1 MLYLLDLKLK
11 LVADGGD
18 SVALKTILNKQT
30 DFTGEFPVE
39 YAKSGLWRFN
49 DLTVDENNCVMD
61 SSGLD
66 RKMEIVNYV
75 GTTASLQNGQKGG
88 LFRININ
95 NPSVEKTYLKV
106 TNDGTFFSGMGE
118 RIIVGGWMIPTT
130 YSVGNTYCPILNT
143 RYGPGQPIF
152 YLSLFAGRP
161 RVMLYNSSGSL
172 ILDQT
177 TTPPFSLINGG
188 AYFICMVIEPNNK
201 NANIVLG
208 DWNSGASWVSP
219 TYTFTA
225 TLNPS
230 CTADIVMGM
239 HADAYWYAGRFD
251 DWFFDMDSNLTTDD
265 LVDYF
270 NSSLSANGGDTSG
283 SVDAIMESGVV
294 TLRKT
299 DGAYPTE
306 GTLYTTPA
314 TCNLSGVGRV
324 SVTSEYISGVTA
336 VGVIETSTSD
346 DLVNWSNWTAIAADG
361 KLVSPNRAYIRF
373 RITLTTTDTSKTP
386 RILDIR
392 LYDIPKSPYER
403 IGFARP
409 VVLDRNGAWEAVLEN
424 AYNIVVTSEIN
435 GEDTLSFMIPYRDA
449 KRTFIDSEK
458 KIQIV
463 DDIYK
468 VRTMTDTKDGE
479 GNLATEVYAEAEFYD
494 LTFSVRKEEH
504 KFDADTAE
512 AAMAYALEGTEW
524 SVGTVNVRTK
534 RTWTSTEK
542 NALSILRS
550 VADLHGGDLVFDC
563 PNRLVHLLTVY
574 GTDSGALF
582 AYKKNMKSIKR
593 VVDTRSLVTRLYAI
607 GSDGLTFADI
617 NGGKAYVEDYTFSSD
632 IRISTLDCS
641 SFTNPYQMKEYTEM
655 RLAQYSKPNISYVLN
670 AMDLSVLTGYE
681 HEAWS
686 LGDYVHVEDKDL
698 GLSVTTRVIR
708 REYNLQEPWNTVLE
722 LSTTLK
728 NLGSSASQWDN
739 VADSLEGTS
748 MVTNN
753 DIREM
758 VPFNLLRNSRGDD
771 AMAYWVNSG
780 FETDGDNGM
789 SGSASFK
796 ATGVEGMTKSMAQTI
811 YPANRSSY
819 TLSAQIASENL
830 EKLSSDS
837 QVGIE
842 VVIEY
847 EDGTTETRFIDLY

>member
-1 MLYLLDLKLK
+1 
-11 LVADGGD
+11 
-18 SVALKTILNKQT
+18 VALKTILNKQT

-49 DLTVDENNCVMD
+49 DLSVDGNGYLVD
-61 SSGLD
+61 SSGLN
-66 RKMEIVNYV
+66 RKMKLVNYI
-75 GTTASLQNGQKGG
+75 GTTASFQNGQKGRCI
-88 LFRININ
+88 RINLN
-95 NPSVEKTYLKV
+95 NPSAERTYLKV
-106 TNDGTFFSGMGE
+106 TNDGTFFSDMGE
-118 RIIVGGWMIPTT
+118 RIIAGGWMIPTT

-161 RVMLYNSSGSL
+161 RIMLYNASGSL

-188 AYFICMVIEPNNK
+188 VYFICMVIEPNNK
-201 NANIVLG
+201 NAWIVLG
-208 DWNSGASWVSP
+208 DRTNEISWVSP
-219 TYTFTA
+219 TYSFTGS
-225 TLNPS
+225 LNPS
-230 CTADIVMGM
+230 CTADIIMGM

-251 DWFFDMDSNLTTDD
+251 DWFFDMDSSLATDD
-265 LVDYF
+265 LIDYF
-270 NSSLSANGGDTSG
+270 KGSLLTNGGDMG
-283 SVDAIMESGVV
+283 GAVDALSVPGVV
-294 TLRKT
+294 SLRET
-299 DGAYPTE
+299 EGVYPTE
-306 GTLYTTPA
+306 GTLYTAPA
-314 TCNLSGVGRV
+314 TCNLSGTGRV

-336 VGVIETSTSD
+336 VGPIETSTSD
-346 DLVNWSNWTAIAADG
+346 DLVHWSDWAAIALDG
-361 KLVSPNRAYIRF
+361 KLVSPNKAYIRF
-373 RITLTTTDTSKTP
+373 RVTLTTADTSKTP
-386 RILDIR
+386 RIIDIR

-403 IGFARP
+403 IGFSRP
-409 VVLDRNGAWEAVLEN
+409 VVLDSNGAWEAVLEN
-424 AYNIVVTSEIN
+424 AYNIVVTGEIN
-435 GEDTLSFMIPYRDA
+435 GEDTLSFMIPYRDP
-449 KRTFIDSEK
+449 KRGFIDSEK

-463 DDIYK
+463 DDVYK
-468 VRTMTDTKDGE
+468 VRTLTDTKDSE

-504 KFDADTAE
+504 KFDAETAE
-512 AAMAYALEGTEW
+512 VSMAYALEGTEW

-542 NALSILRS
+542 NALSILRT
-550 VADLHGGDLVFDC
+550 VADLHGGDLVFDS

-607 GSDGLTFADI
+607 GSDGLSFADI
-617 NGGKAYVEDYTFSSD
+617 NGGKAYVEDYTYSSD

-655 RLAQYSKPNISYVLN
+655 RLAQYAKPNISYVLN

-758 VPFNLLRNSRGDD
+758 VPFNLLRNSRADD
-771 AMAYWVNSG
+771 GMAYWINSG
-780 FETDGDNGM
+780 FEVDGDNGV
-789 SGSASFK
+789 SGSTSFK
-796 ATGVEGMTKSMAQTI
+796 AMGVANMTKSMAQTI

-830 EKLSSDS
+830 EKLSSNS

>member
-1 MLYLLDLKLK
+1 
-11 LVADGGD
+11 
-18 SVALKTILNKQT
+18 
-30 DFTGEFPVE
+30 
-39 YAKSGLWRFN
+39 
-49 DLTVDENNCVMD
+49 
-61 SSGLD
+61 
-66 RKMEIVNYV
+66 
-75 GTTASLQNGQKGG
+75 
-88 LFRININ
+88 
-95 NPSVEKTYLKV
+95 
-106 TNDGTFFSGMGE
+106 
-118 RIIVGGWMIPTT
+118 
-130 YSVGNTYCPILNT
+130 
-143 RYGPGQPIF
+143 
-152 YLSLFAGRP
+152 
-161 RVMLYNSSGSL
+161 
-172 ILDQT
+172 
-177 TTPPFSLINGG
+177 
-188 AYFICMVIEPNNK
+188 
-201 NANIVLG
+201 
-208 DWNSGASWVSP
+208 
-219 TYTFTA
+219 
-225 TLNPS
+225 
-230 CTADIVMGM
+230 MGM

-251 DWFFDMDSNLTTDD
+251 DWFFDMDSSLTVDD
-265 LVDYF
+265 LIDYF
-270 NSSLSANGGDTSG
+270 NGSLLTNGGDMG
-283 SVDAIMESGVV
+283 GAVDALTIPGVV
-294 TLRKT
+294 SLRET
-299 DGAYPTE
+299 EGVYPTE
-306 GTLYTTPA
+306 GTLYTAPA
-314 TCNLSGVGRV
+314 TCNLSGTGRV

-336 VGVIETSTSD
+336 VGPIETSTSD
-346 DLVNWSNWTAIAADG
+346 DLVHWSDWAAIALDG
-361 KLVSPNRAYIRF
+361 KLVSPNKAYIRF
-373 RITLTTTDTSKTP
+373 KVTLTTTDTSKTP
-386 RILDIR
+386 RIIDIR

-403 IGFARP
+403 IGFSRP
-409 VVLDRNGAWEAVLEN
+409 VVLDSNGAWEAVLEN
-424 AYNIVVTSEIN
+424 AYNIVVTGEIN
-435 GEDTLSFMIPYRDA
+435 GEDTLSFMIPYRDP
-449 KRTFIDSEK
+449 KRGFIDSEK

-463 DDIYK
+463 DDVYK
-468 VRTMTDTKDGE
+468 VRTLTDTKDSE

-504 KFDADTAE
+504 KFDAETAE
-512 AAMAYALEGTEW
+512 VSMAYAFEGTEW

-542 NALSILRS
+542 NALSILRT

-617 NGGKAYVEDYTFSSD
+617 NGGKAYVEDYTYSSD

-655 RLAQYSKPNISYVLN
+655 RIAQYSKPNISYVLN

-758 VPFNLLRNSRGDD
+758 VPFNLLRNSRADD
-771 AMAYWVNSG
+771 GMAYWVNSG
-780 FETDGDNGM
+780 FEVDGDNGV
-789 SGSASFK
+789 SGSTSFK
-796 ATGVEGMTKSMAQTI
+796 AMGIANMTKSMAQTI

-830 EKLSSDS
+830 EKLSSNS

-847 EDGTTETRFIDLY
+847 EDGTTEARFIDLY

>member
-1 MLYLLDLKLK
+1 
-11 LVADGGD
+11 
-18 SVALKTILNKQT
+18 VALKTILNKQT

-49 DLTVDENNCVMD
+49 DLSVDGNGYLVD
-61 SSGLD
+61 SSGLN
-66 RKMEIVNYV
+66 RKMKLVNYI
-75 GTTASLQNGQKGG
+75 GTTASFQNGQKGRCI
-88 LFRININ
+88 RINLN
-95 NPSVEKTYLKV
+95 NPSAERTYLKV
-106 TNDGTFFSGMGE
+106 TNDGTFFSDMGE
-118 RIIVGGWMIPTT
+118 RIIAGGWMIPTT

-161 RVMLYNSSGSL
+161 RIMLYNASGSL

-188 AYFICMVIEPNNK
+188 VYFICMVIEPNNK
-201 NANIVLG
+201 NAWIVLG
-208 DWNSGASWVSP
+208 DRTNEISWVSP
-219 TYTFTA
+219 TYSFTGS
-225 TLNPS
+225 LNPS
-230 CTADIVMGM
+230 CTADIIMGM

-251 DWFFDMDSNLTTDD
+251 DWFFDMDSSLATDD
-265 LVDYF
+265 LIDYF
-270 NSSLSANGGDTSG
+270 KGSLLTNGGDMG
-283 SVDAIMESGVV
+283 GAVDALSVPGVV
-294 TLRKT
+294 SLRET
-299 DGAYPTE
+299 EGVYPTE
-306 GTLYTTPA
+306 GTLYTAPA
-314 TCNLSGVGRV
+314 TCNLSGTGRV

-336 VGVIETSTSD
+336 VGPIETSTSD
-346 DLVNWSNWTAIAADG
+346 DLVHWSDWAAIALDG
-361 KLVSPNRAYIRF
+361 KLVSPNKAYIRF
-373 RITLTTTDTSKTP
+373 RVTLTTADTSKTP
-386 RILDIR
+386 RIIDIR

-403 IGFARP
+403 IGFSRP
-409 VVLDRNGAWEAVLEN
+409 VVLDSNGAWEAVLEN
-424 AYNIVVTSEIN
+424 AYNIVVTGEIN
-435 GEDTLSFMIPYRDA
+435 GEDTLSFMIPYRDP
-449 KRTFIDSEK
+449 KRGFIDSEK

-463 DDIYK
+463 DDVYK
-468 VRTMTDTKDGE
+468 VRTLTDTKDSE

-504 KFDADTAE
+504 KFDAETAE
-512 AAMAYALEGTEW
+512 VSMAYALEGTEW

-542 NALSILRS
+542 NALSILRT

-607 GSDGLTFADI
+607 GSEGLTFADI
-617 NGGKAYVEDYTFSSD
+617 NGGKAYVEDYTYSSD

-655 RLAQYSKPNISYVLN
+655 RLAQYAKPNISYVLN

-758 VPFNLLRNSRGDD
+758 VPFNLLRNSRADD
-771 AMAYWVNSG
+771 GMAYWINSG
-780 FETDGDNGM
+780 FEVDGDNGV
-789 SGSASFK
+789 SGSTSFK
-796 ATGVEGMTKSMAQTI
+796 AMGVANMTKSMAQTI

-830 EKLSSDS
+830 EKLSSNS

-842 VVIEY
+842 V

>member
-1 MLYLLDLKLK
+1 M
-11 LVADGGD
+11 
-18 SVALKTILNKQT
+18 ALKTILNKQT

-49 DLTVDENNCVMD
+49 DVSVDENGYLAD

-66 RKMEIVNYV
+66 RKIELVNYL
-75 GTTASLQNGQKGG
+75 GTTSSLQNGQKGRQI
-88 LFRININ
+88 RININ
-95 NPSVEKTYLKV
+95 NPATEKTYLKV
-106 TNDGTFFSGMGE
+106 ANDGTFFSEMGE
-118 RIIVGGWMIPTT
+118 RILVGGWMIPTT

-161 RVMLYNSSGSL
+161 RIMLYNASGSL

-188 AYFICMVIEPNNK
+188 VYFICMVIEPNNK
-201 NANIVLG
+201 NAWIVLG
-208 DWNSGASWVSP
+208 DRTNGTSWVSP
-219 TYTFTA
+219 TYSFTG
-225 TLNPS
+225 TLNTT
-230 CTADIVMGM
+230 CTADIIMGM

-251 DWFFDMDSNLTTDD
+251 DWFFDMDSSLSTDD
-265 LVDYF
+265 LIDYF
-270 NSSLSANGGDTSG
+270 NGSLLTNGGDMG
-283 SVDAIMESGVV
+283 GAVDALSVPGVV
-294 TLRKT
+294 SLRET
-299 DGAYPTE
+299 EGVYPTE
-306 GTLYTTPA
+306 GTLYTAPA
-314 TCNLSGVGRV
+314 TCNLSGTGRV

-336 VGVIETSTSD
+336 VEPIETSTSD
-346 DLVNWSNWTAIAADG
+346 DFVHWSDWAAIALDG
-361 KLVSPNRAYIRF
+361 KLVSPNKAYIRF
-373 RITLTTTDTSKTP
+373 RVTLTTVDTSKTP
-386 RILDIR
+386 RIIDIR

-409 VVLDRNGAWEAVLEN
+409 VVLDSNGAWEAVLEN

-435 GEDTLSFMIPYRDA
+435 GEDTLSFMIPYRDN
-449 KRTFIDSEK
+449 KRGFIDSEK

-468 VRTMTDTKDGE
+468 VRTLTDTKDSE

-504 KFDADTAE
+504 KFDAETAE
-512 AAMAYALEGTEW
+512 VSMAYALEGTEW

-542 NALSILRS
+542 NALSILRT

-617 NGGKAYVEDYTFSSD
+617 NGGKAYVEDYTYSSD

-655 RLAQYSKPNISYVLN
+655 RLAQYAKPNISYVLN

-758 VPFNLLRNSRGDD
+758 VPFNLLRNSRADD
-771 AMAYWVNSG
+771 GMAYWINSG
-780 FETDGDNGM
+780 FEVDGDNGV
-789 SGSASFK
+789 SGSTSFK
-796 ATGVEGMTKSMAQTI
+796 AMGVANMTKSMAQTI

-830 EKLSSDS
+830 EKLSSNS

-847 EDGTTETRFIDLY
+847 EDGTTEARFIDLY